1 MVGGGGDVGEILESD
16 QEEIVEESSHAGE
29 AHLGQDQGGRTED
42 VHVSRIF
49 HWDSIAAEAPTE
61 WHWDRQILDFG
72 LKKKISDMNRY
83 ISTVFQNKNA
93 LH

>member
-1 MVGGGGDVGEILESD
+1 MGVSDIDGCGGLDDRAGEEVGHHHVGQQNMVGGGRDVGEILESD

-49 HWDSIAAEAPTE
+49 H
-61 WHWDRQILDFG
+61 
-72 LKKKISDMNRY
+72 
-83 ISTVFQNKNA
+83 
-93 LH
+93 